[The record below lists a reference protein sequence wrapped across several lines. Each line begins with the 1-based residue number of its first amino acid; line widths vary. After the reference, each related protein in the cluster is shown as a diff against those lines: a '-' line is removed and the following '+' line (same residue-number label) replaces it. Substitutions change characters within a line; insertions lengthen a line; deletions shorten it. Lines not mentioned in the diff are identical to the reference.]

1 MRKVAEKRFRYLVS
15 WIKWRIPALKKSSF
29 FPDVRNKFV
38 AWRRSWRDPSHD
50 DRKKTAKISEPDF
63 ILFGLNNQ
71 NLFFCF
77 NRLALFKLLGLNF
90 PTIGR
95 IFSSRKF
102 RGPSNSNYLGQF
114 LILINKLSNLACKQ
128 REWFTSWV
136 MISQIWRKKK
146 SKPSNNPTLLGS
158 LFHHRVAW
166 QICRL
171 LMVWLTT
178 GNFMQPLS
186 MFLHSSVNLSG
197 A

>member
-15 WIKWRIPALKKSSF
+15 WIKWRIPAFKKIEF
-29 FPDVRNKFV
+29 FSGRWKQIRGMTEIVTRSES
-38 AWRRSWRDPSHD
+38 RRS
-50 DRKKTAKISEPDF
+50 KKTAKISEPDF

-128 REWFTSWV
+128 REWFTSWG
-136 MISQIWRKKK
+136 MISQTWRKKK
-146 SKPSNNPTLLGS
+146 SKLTNNPTLLGS
-158 LFHHRVAW
+158 LFHHHVAW